1 MCKGME
7 AYSFKMK
14 IEGAIGAYRDLGMS
28 EDEIAERV
36 SKKFDVTIEYVK
48 DLMMPKVV

>member
-7 AYSFKMK
+7 AYSLKMK
-14 IEGAIGAYRDLGMS
+14 IEGAIGAYRDLDMS

-36 SKKFDVTIEYVK
+36 AKKFNVTIEYVK
-48 DLMMPKVV
+48 DLMMP